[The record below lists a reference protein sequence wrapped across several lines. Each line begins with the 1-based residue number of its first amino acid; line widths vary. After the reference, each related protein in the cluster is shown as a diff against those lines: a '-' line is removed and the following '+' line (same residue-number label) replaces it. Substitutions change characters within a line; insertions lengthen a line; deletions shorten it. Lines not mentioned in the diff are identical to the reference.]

1 MTVSDGD
8 ISLADVV
15 FTNSPSACKYS
26 QYIIYNG
33 YLYSIGGYNTVSKK
47 YLETVNKYSVY
58 YGDYSVGDGT
68 INSTDTTNGNSIT
81 FNAEAGR
88 EYMLFI
94 NVNNMVSFEG
104 YTFKLEYPDGAMTA
118 DKDTN
123 GIVDGAEVV
132 ITENNSSGISFEC
145 TESLSGQEAVTK
157 SVNAVILKANAS
169 GQRTI
174 KYSMVQE

>member
-1 MTVSDGD
+1 M
-8 ISLADVV
+8 
-15 FTNSPSACKYS
+15 
-26 QYIIYNG
+26 
-33 YLYSIGGYNTVSKK
+33 YSIGGYNTVSKK

-104 YTFKLEYPDGAMTA
+104 YTFKLEYP
-118 DKDTN
+118 
-123 GIVDGAEVV
+123 
-132 ITENNSSGISFEC
+132 
-145 TESLSGQEAVTK
+145 
-157 SVNAVILKANAS
+157 
-169 GQRTI
+169 
-174 KYSMVQE
+174 